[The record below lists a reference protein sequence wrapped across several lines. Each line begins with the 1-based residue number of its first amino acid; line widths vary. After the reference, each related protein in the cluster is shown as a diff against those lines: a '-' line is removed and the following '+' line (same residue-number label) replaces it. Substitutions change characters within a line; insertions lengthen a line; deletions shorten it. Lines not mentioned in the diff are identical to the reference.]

1 VENELINFTNFWLTF
16 GVIIVFIAE
25 LESVELSKSS
35 VEVSII
41 ALIFSIDWSLQKFYR
56 YLIGKEY
63 DNALIQILADAFV
76 VGFEVVLAELR
87 SAEDG
92 LDGIDI
98 IDINI
103 PNGDLPVSLSPFW
116 TAVLILLDTVQLFN
130 QEG

>member
-1 VENELINFTNFWLTF
+1 
-16 GVIIVFIAE
+16 
-25 LESVELSKSS
+25 LSKSS

-103 PNGDLPVSLSPFW
+103 PNGDLPVSLSPF
-116 TAVLILLDTVQLFN
+116 
-130 QEG
+130 

>member
-1 VENELINFTNFWLTF
+1 
-16 GVIIVFIAE
+16 
-25 LESVELSKSS
+25 

-103 PNGDLPVSLSPFW
+103 PNGDLPVSLSPF
-116 TAVLILLDTVQLFN
+116 
-130 QEG
+130 